1 MRLRCLG
8 VLCCLLAA
16 LPVSA
21 SCLYRLTVIPLGY
34 ASFVDASG
42 QVQGFYPD
50 LYREL
55 ARRSQCTLL
64 LETLPAER
72 ARAIAPIRP
81 SALRGPVGN
90 LPAPKREE
98 QFVPLAR
105 EPMGLVLRAD
115 SGVSSLADALK
126 QPRLVF
132 GVIRGVTYG
141 VQVDRL
147 LASLPPSRVD
157 ISVDAQTV
165 YRKLE
170 AGRIAATFGNAY
182 VYRWYFDQS
191 PGKTAVHV
199 LPVPGSRSLP
209 VGVVLDAR
217 VLSAGD
223 LVRLRRELE
232 AIRDEGLF
240 EQMMARYLGA
250 ELARERQY
258 HRPRPG

>member
-8 VLCCLLAA
+8 VLCCLLAV

-21 SCLYRLTVIPLGY
+21 RCLYRLTVIPLGY

-42 QVQGFYPD
+42 QVRGFYPD

-55 ARRSQCTLL
+55 ARRSQCILL
-64 LETLPAER
+64 LEALPAER
-72 ARAIAPIRP
+72 ARAIAQIRP
-81 SALRGPVGN
+81 SALRGPIGT
-90 LPAPKREE
+90 LPAPKREQ

-105 EPMGLVLRAD
+105 EPMELVLRAD
-115 SGVSSLADALK
+115 SGVNSLADALK

-141 VQVDRL
+141 AQVDRL

-170 AGRIAATFGNAY
+170 AGRVAATFGNAY

-191 PGKTAVHV
+191 PVKVDVRV
-199 LPVPGSRSLP
+199 LPVPGSHGLP
-209 VGVVLDAR
+209 VGVALDAR

-258 HRPRPG
+258 HRLRPG

>member
-8 VLCCLLAA
+8 VLCCLLAV

-21 SCLYRLTVIPLGY
+21 RCLYRLTVIPLGY

-42 QVQGFYPD
+42 QVRGFYPD

-55 ARRSQCTLL
+55 ARRSQCILL
-64 LETLPAER
+64 LEALPAER

-81 SALRGPVGN
+81 SALRGPIGT
-90 LPAPKREE
+90 LPAPKREQ

-105 EPMGLVLRAD
+105 EPMELVLRAD
-115 SGVSSLADALK
+115 SGVNSLDDALK

-141 VQVDRL
+141 AQVDRL

-170 AGRIAATFGNAY
+170 AGRVTATFGNAY

-191 PGKTAVHV
+191 PVKVDVRV
-199 LPVPGSRSLP
+199 LPVPGSHGLP
-209 VGVVLDAR
+209 VGVALDAR